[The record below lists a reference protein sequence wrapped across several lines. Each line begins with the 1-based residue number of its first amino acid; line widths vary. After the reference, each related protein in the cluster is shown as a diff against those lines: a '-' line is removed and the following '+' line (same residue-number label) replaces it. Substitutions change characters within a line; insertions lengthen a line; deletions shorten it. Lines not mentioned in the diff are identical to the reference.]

1 MKLLIL
7 GGTIFLG
14 RHLVEAALARGH
26 EVALFNRGTR
36 PLPWP
41 DVEQLIG
48 DRDVDIGAGLDA
60 LDGRRFDAVVDTS
73 GYVPRL
79 VGASAAK
86 LADAVEHYTFIS
98 SISVYRDLAAKGIDE
113 SGALKTM
120 DDPTDED
127 VMPNYG
133 ALKALCERAAEAA
146 LPGRCLHVRAGLIVG
161 PFDET
166 GRFGYWLQ
174 RVARG
179 GDVLAPGRPDRPIQF
194 IDVRDLA
201 AWIVAMAEARRA
213 GTYNATGPAARLTM
227 EGLLMACRSASRSDA
242 RFTWV
247 DDAFLV
253 EHGVVPFTNMPLW
266 LPPEVNGLLEVDVA
280 KATAD
285 GLRCRPL
292 ATTIA
297 DTTAW
302 LAGNTALSNAAAPTF
317 GNAIAP
323 HAGVP
328 AERER
333 ALLDAWA
340 TSDRSVIPVSAGTQ

>member
-26 EVALFNRGTR
+26 EVTLFNRGTR

-48 DRDVDIGAGLDA
+48 DRDIDVAGGLDA

-86 LADAVEHYTFIS
+86 LADAVEHYTFVS
-98 SISVYRDLAAKGIDE
+98 SVSVYRDLSATGIAE

-120 DDPTDED
+120 DDPTDEN
-127 VMPNYG
+127 VMANYG

-146 LPGRCLHVRAGLIVG
+146 MPGRCLHVRAGLIVG

-166 GRFGYWLQ
+166 GRFAYWLR
-174 RVARG
+174 RVAEG
-179 GDVLAPGRPDRPIQF
+179 GEVLAPGRPDRPIQF
-194 IDVRDLA
+194 IDVRDLVQ
-201 AWIVAMAEARRA
+201 WIVAMAEDRRA
-213 GTYNATGPAARLTM
+213 GTYNATGPAERLTM
-227 EGLLMACRSASRSDA
+227 EDLLVACRSASGSDA
-242 RFTWV
+242 HWTWV

-253 EHGVVPFTNMPLW
+253 EQGVVPFTNLPLW
-266 LPPEVNGLLEVDVA
+266 LPPEVNGLLEVDVS
-280 KATAD
+280 KAMAD

-292 ATTIA
+292 ASTIA
-297 DTTAW
+297 DTMAW
-302 LAGNTALSNAAAPTF
+302 LGDEAASSDVPAPTF

-323 HAGVP
+323 HAGLS

-340 TSDRSVIPVSAGTQ
+340 AADPFVIQALAWSP